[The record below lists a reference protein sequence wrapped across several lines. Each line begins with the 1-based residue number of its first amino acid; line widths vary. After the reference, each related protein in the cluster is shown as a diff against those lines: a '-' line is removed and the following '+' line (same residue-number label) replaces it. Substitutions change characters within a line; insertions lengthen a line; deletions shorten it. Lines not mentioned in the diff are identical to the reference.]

1 MSDGA
6 FLVLAATCA
15 AVFVIAVL
23 VTNPNPE
30 RRNPHTDAHRPPMWH
45 RRKPR

>member
-6 FLVLAATCA
+6 FLLVASVVA

-30 RRNPHTDAHRPPMWH
+30 RRNPHKDAERPRWH
-45 RRKPR
+45 TRTRS

>member
-1 MSDGA
+1 MSDGT
-6 FLVLAATCA
+6 FLLLASVVA

-30 RRNPHTDAHRPPMWH
+30 RRNPHKDAKRPRWH
-45 RRKPR
+45 TRRPS

>member
-6 FLVLAATCA
+6 FLMLAATVA

-30 RRNPHTDAHRPPMWH
+30 RRNPHTDHQRQRWHTRP
-45 RRKPR
+45 RR